1 MKTLQLLLCATLAC
15 ASATTLYAQTTI
27 GADDPNIQYIGRF
40 DMSTPTAPAFDWSH
54 SGISAKFQGTSC
66 AVKMDGTRKYLEV
79 YVDGVQTGS
88 IKSSNSGLET
98 LVAASGLPDGEHTI
112 TLYRRNE
119 ASEGKNVFKGF
130 VLDTGKT
137 LVAPDPRPTRRMA
150 FIGDSYTCGYGV
162 EDVFGS
168 NYSSATENSDATYA
182 ALMARHYNADVM
194 ITSWSGR
201 GMVRNYGDSNQTSA
215 EPFPTAYGRT
225 CGTVA
230 VNDYDFAWQPDVV
243 VIALGINDF
252 STAPNP
258 SQAQYEGGYSN
269 FVQTIRGHYPDADI
283 ICTYFTSMGGSAS
296 TYIQNVAN
304 NSGDS
309 KVHYALVNYSL
320 INPDDLGSDWH
331 PNVTGQTKIADAFI
345 PQFDSI
351 MGTNWGSGSPE
362 LTAIPSNSAVSLSWN
377 MVAGADSY
385 TVKRSTTS
393 GSGYATVTT
402 DVTGLSYEDTGL
414 VNGTTYYYVVEAV
427 NTNGVIA
434 TTTEASATPNEI
446 VLMAPTGVAAVHGG
460 AQVSLSWNT
469 SAGADSYVVKRST
482 TSGAPYETV
491 VSNIVSTSYTD
502 TNVSADTTYYHVVL
516 AVQSGVESANSSE
529 VIATPVMFHFESGVQ
544 GWVGGGGI
552 VSGVETSTNQ
562 SYSGNQSLAV
572 NFNGTVGGTASPNVG
587 NVTVVPGS
595 TITFHIW
602 IPTGSQITAL
612 QPFIQDQNYGWTARW
627 YGSFTANAW
636 NTLTVTVP
644 TNAVMPSKAL
654 GVQIFTDAAW
664 TGTCYI
670 DSADVEI
677 PQPPA
682 TPTGLAAVAGDGSVD
697 LDWSAASG
705 ATGYKIKRSTT
716 SGSGYATIATTNS
729 LALADIGLANGTL
742 YYYVVSAMNDVGESA
757 DSAEV
762 GVRPLATVPAPL
774 DVTMTNSQILL
785 DWPADH
791 TGWMLEYTT
800 NLMDTNGWT
809 LVPNSDATN
818 MLNGGSLTN
827 GSVFYRL
834 VYP

>member
-1 MKTLQLLLCATLAC
+1 MKTTQLLLCATLAC
-15 ASATTLYAQTTI
+15 ASATTLHAQTTI
-27 GADDPNIQYIGRF
+27 GADNPNIQYIGRF
-40 DMSTPTAPAFDWSH
+40 DMSDPTAPAFDWSH

-66 AVKMDGTRKYLEV
+66 AVKMDGARKYLEV

-88 IKSSNSGLET
+88 IKSGNSGLET
-98 LVAASGLPDGEHTI
+98 LVAASGLPDGEHSI

-130 VLDTGKT
+130 VLDSGKT
-137 LVAPDPRPTRRMA
+137 LVAPDPRPTRKMA

-162 EDVFGS
+162 EDVYGS

-201 GMVRNYGDSNQTSA
+201 GMVRNYGDPNPTSA

-225 CGTVA
+225 CGSVA

-252 STAPNP
+252 STDPNP

-269 FVQTIRGHYPDADI
+269 FVQAIRGHYPDADI

-309 KVHYALVNYSL
+309 KVHYALVNYAL

-331 PNVTGQTKIADAFI
+331 PNVTGQAKIAEAFI
-345 PQFDSI
+345 PEFDNI
-351 MGTNWGSGSPE
+351 MGAEWGSGSPG
-362 LTAIPSNSAVSLSWN
+362 LTAIPSNSAVSLTWN
-377 MVAGADSY
+377 RVADADSY

-393 GSGYATVTT
+393 ESGYATVVTG
-402 DVTGLSYEDTGL
+402 VTGLSYEDTGL
-414 VNGTTYYYVVEAV
+414 INGTNYYYVVEAV

-434 TTTEASATPNEI
+434 TTTEASATPSEI
-446 VLMAPTGVAAVHGG
+446 ILMAPTGLSAVSGD

-469 SAGADSYVVKRST
+469 SAGADTYVLKRST
-482 TSGAPYETV
+482 ASGAPYETV

-502 TNVSADTTYYHVVL
+502 TNVSADATYYYVVS

-529 VIATPVMFHFESGVQ
+529 IVVALVPFHFESGVQ

-552 VSGVETSTNQ
+552 VSGVATSTAQ
-562 SYSGNQSLAV
+562 SYSGSQSLAV
-572 NFNGTVGGTASPNVG
+572 NFNGTAEGTASPNVG
-587 NVTVVPGS
+587 NVPVVPGS
-595 TITFHIW
+595 TLTFHVW
-602 IPTGSQITAL
+602 IPAGSQITAL
-612 QPFIQDQNYGWTARW
+612 QPFVMDKNYVWTSSW
-627 YGSFTANAW
+627 YGSFNANAW
-636 NTLTVTVP
+636 NTLTLTVP
-644 TNAVMPSKAL
+644 ANAVSPLSAV
-654 GVQIFTDAAW
+654 GVQFITGGAW
-664 TGTCYI
+664 SGTCYI
-670 DSADVEI
+670 DSVDVET

-682 TPTGLAAVAGDGSVD
+682 TPSGLTGVAGDGSID
-697 LDWSAASG
+697 LNWSAASG
-705 ATGYKIKRSTT
+705 ATGYSIKRSIS
-716 SGSGYATIATTNS
+716 SGSGYATIANTNS
-729 LALADIGLANGTL
+729 LSFSDSSLSNGTL

-762 GVRPLATVPAPL
+762 GVRPLATAPAPL
-774 DVTMTNSQILL
+774 DVVITNSQLEIR
-785 DWPADH
+785 WPADH
-791 TGWMLEYTT
+791 TGWRLESTT

-809 LVPNSDATN
+809 LVSSSDATN
-818 MLNGGSLTN
+818 RLNGGSLTN
-827 GSVFYRL
+827 ASVFYRL